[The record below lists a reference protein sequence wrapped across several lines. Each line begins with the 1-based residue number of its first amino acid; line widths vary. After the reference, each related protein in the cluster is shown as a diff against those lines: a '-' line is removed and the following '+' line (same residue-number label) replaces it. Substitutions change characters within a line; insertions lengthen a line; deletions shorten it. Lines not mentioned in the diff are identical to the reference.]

1 MAKIEL
7 EYIDKIYLRNKREKF
22 YALEDLSLS
31 VDKGRIFVLL
41 GPNGSGK
48 TTVIN
53 IINGLLNQTNGKV
66 AVAGMDPTDHASEVK
81 KLVATVPQ
89 ETSLYNDLTARENL
103 EFHADYYG
111 VDKSEKEVMIEQVL
125 DLVGLKNRQND
136 RVGTYSGGMQRRL
149 SLARALLTNPEI
161 ILLDEPTLGVDVQS
175 RNAIWNRIKELAA
188 DGKTVF
194 ITTNYMEEAEAL
206 ADRIAIIDKGKNVV
220 MGTCKELKNKIGR
233 HQVILEYKTQELR
246 DQAMEMIGDK
256 YQAEIDGKNIKIKMN
271 DRKNLP
277 EILDFI
283 KASLKDLEDFD
294 DYEPTLNDVFLE
306 FTGKSLRD

>member
-7 EYIDKIYLRNKREKF
+7 EHIDKIYLGNKKQKF

-31 VDKGRIFVLL
+31 VNEGQVFVLL

-66 AVAGMDPTDHASEVK
+66 SVSGMDPTDYSAEVK

-111 VDKSEKEVMIEQVL
+111 VDGSEREILIEQVL

-175 RNAIWNRIKELAA
+175 RNAIWNRIKELAR
-188 DGKTVF
+188 DGKTIF

-206 ADRIAIIDKGKNVV
+206 ADHIAIIDNGKNIIK
-220 MGTCKELKNKIGR
+220 GTLKELKNKIGQHR
-233 HQVILEYKTQELR
+233 IILEYKTQELC
-246 DQAMEMIGDK
+246 DEAIGIIQEK
-256 YQAEIDGKNIKIKMN
+256 YETEKEGKIIKIKMN
-271 DRKNLP
+271 DRKLLP
-277 EILDFI
+277 EILDFV
-283 KASLKDLEDFD
+283 KHSLKNLSDFD

-306 FTGKSLRD
+306 FTGKNLRD